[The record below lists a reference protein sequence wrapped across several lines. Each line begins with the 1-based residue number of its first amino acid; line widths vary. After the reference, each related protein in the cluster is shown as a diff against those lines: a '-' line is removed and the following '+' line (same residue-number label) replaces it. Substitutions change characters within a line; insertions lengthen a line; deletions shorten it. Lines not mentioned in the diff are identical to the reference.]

1 MRDVNWCSRLLVNN
15 VKCPWIRAS
24 RNKPEYA
31 EILKKVQKKEIREI
45 NCHKNKLEKMS
56 QFDEG
61 TKKLF
66 SFSKAK
72 KSTFLETF
80 SILKGLKTP
89 CRITRLRKSCPI
101 MFNFSI

>member
-1 MRDVNWCSRLLVNN
+1 MNYDEFWCEMRDVNWCSRLLVNN

-45 NCHKNKLEKMS
+45 NFHKNKLAKMS

-61 TKKLF
+61 TKKTVFLL
-66 SFSKAK
+66 
-72 KSTFLETF
+72 KS
-80 SILKGLKTP
+80 
-89 CRITRLRKSCPI
+89 
-101 MFNFSI
+101 

>member
-24 RNKPEYA
+24 RNKSEYT
-31 EILKKVQKKEIREI
+31 EILKKVQKKKKEIREI
-45 NCHKNKLEKMS
+45 NFHKNKLAKRS

-66 SFSKAK
+66 SSSNAK
-72 KSTFLETF
+72 KSTSLEIFFDIEGTE
-80 SILKGLKTP
+80 LLD
-89 CRITRLRKSCPI
+89 
-101 MFNFSI
+101 